1 MESITGVRMI
11 GMRFGLAAALLLG
24 ASLAGAGET
33 NVKYKPLKITGVQE
47 FGQIQSGML
56 ISTPYQPMEKEWLD
70 HFGSFLTQEAIVNDR
85 LLLQIGLGGTFQNGK
100 PERVDEKFGGSQYKM
115 FFIGPTIAKATVMF
129 GDPEKPTFTVGGGIF
144 PFKYNPQ
151 AVNLG
156 EYLFRTGAY
165 PTYIMN
171 GGLLMIGDNAA
182 YLQGYHAAAH
192 LGNLDLDLIATTE
205 TGMPPLYDWSLA
217 ALANYKI
224 ADGLLEVGAGVNFKR
239 ILPVDEDRTVRKAGD
254 NSYFTR
260 NGTDYVGNK
269 SYYVE
274 QVNFYDLKIKQ
285 AADGAKIDTNGV
297 GAKRAVA
304 QAAVDSLDKW
314 IDPVTKRY
322 AGAQYFTPA
331 GPIFMAKASLDL
343 KKFFGS
349 DALRPKD
356 MMLYGEWALLGF
368 KDYPI
373 FYEKKT
379 DRMPIMFGFNI
390 PTFGILDLLAVQGE
404 HFSSPF
410 QNNSYSLGGSNFAT
424 PWFPAGTTKEFSSKE
439 YNDLS
444 TKDDWAWSVL
454 AQRTFLK
461 SFTVS
466 GQIARDHLRT
476 VGTDWFYGSRLEPTE
491 DLHKISDWYWAF
503 QLAWSI

>member
-1 MESITGVRMI
+1 MVDKRL
-11 GMRFGLAAALLLG
+11 GLALGALLMS
-24 ASLAGAGET
+24 AVLAGAMDT
-33 NVKYKPLKITGVQE
+33 KVDYKPLKITGVQE

-56 ISTPYQPMEKEWLD
+56 ISTPYQPMSAEWLD
-70 HFGSFLTQEAIVNDR
+70 HFGSFLTQEAKVNER
-85 LLLQIGLGGTFQNGK
+85 LLIQIGLGGTFQNGK

-115 FFIGPTIAKATVMF
+115 FFIGPTIAKATVLF
-129 GDPEKPTFTVGGGIF
+129 GEDRAKPAFSIGGGIF
-144 PFKYNPQ
+144 PFKYNSQ

-182 YLQGYHAAAH
+182 YLQGYHAAAR
-192 LGNLDLDLIATTE
+192 LGNLDLDLLMTTE

-217 ALANYKI
+217 ALANYRI
-224 ADGLLEVGAGVNFKR
+224 MDGAIEVGAGVNFKR
-239 ILPVDEDRTVRKAGD
+239 ILQVDPKRTVVDSAA

-260 NGTDYVGNK
+260 NGRHYVGDP
-269 SYYVE
+269 SYYQE
-274 QVNFYDLKIKQ
+274 QFNFYDFKITN
-285 AADGAKIDTNGV
+285 AKSPTSDTIGF
-297 GAKRAVA
+297 GAKRDAAKAAADSVA
-304 QAAVDSLDKW
+304 SW
-314 IDPVTKRY
+314 IDPVTRTVP
-322 AGAQYFTPA
+322 GASKFTPA
-331 GPIFMAKASLDL
+331 GPIFMAKAGVDF
-343 KKFFGS
+343 KKLFGIETKS
-349 DALRPKD
+349 PKD
-356 MMLYGEWALLGF
+356 MILYGEWALLGWENF
-368 KDYPI
+368 PVY
-373 FYEKKT
+373 YEKRT
-379 DRMPIMFGFNI
+379 DRMPIMFGFNL
-390 PTFGILDLLAVQGE
+390 PTFGLLNLFALQGE

-410 QNNSYSLGGSNFAT
+410 QNNSYSLGGSNYAT
-424 PWFPAGTTKEFSSKE
+424 PWYPNGTTKEFSEKE

-454 AQRTFLK
+454 VQRSFYR
-461 SFTVS
+461 SFTLS